1 MIVYCLFIAA
11 EGLVPRSLSL
21 ETLSVSN
28 DEFADARSQFSND
41 SGTGI

>member
-1 MIVYCLFIAA
+1 MTITA
-11 EGLVPRSLSL
+11 EGLGYRSTSL

-41 SGTGI
+41 AGRWYFLL